1 MKKILTSWLFF
12 LSLALFLMVSTTV
25 LPGLLGDFFG
35 RTEQKIEE
43 TVTDLQ
49 SEAIAVW
56 SEITP

>member
-25 LPGLLGDFFG
+25 LPALLGDFFG
-35 RTEQKIEE
+35 RTEEKIEE

-49 SEAIAVW
+49 SDAIAVW